1 MGGKPAASAWTAQ
14 EWDERY
20 AASAPW
26 GAEPN
31 VWVRLHTE
39 GLAPA
44 RALDLACGDGRHA
57 LWLAARGWQVHA
69 TDFSA
74 AAVARGRAA
83 EAAARA
89 ALQVGAADPAPTPTP
104 IVWQVADLT
113 ATAPTGDVDL
123 VVIAYLHLPAP
134 DRDHVLT
141 GAAQAV
147 APGGTLVLVAHDL
160 TNLAEGVGGPQDASV
175 LTEPHGVAR
184 TLEAAG
190 LEVVVAE
197 VARRPVPQ
205 ADRPALDTVVVARR
219 PASSTR
225 TKE

>member
-1 MGGKPAASAWTAQ
+1 MAGGPATRPSSWTARD
-14 EWDERY
+14 WDERY

-26 GAEPN
+26 GDEPN
-31 VWVRLHTE
+31 VWVRQHTE
-39 GLAPA
+39 GLAPG

-57 LWLAARGWQVHA
+57 LWLAARGWHVHA

-83 EAAARA
+83 EQAARA
-89 ALQVGAADPAPTPTP
+89 AMPAATGPVPAP
-104 IVWQVADLT
+104 IDWQVADLT
-113 ATAPTGDVDL
+113 ATAPTDEVDL
-123 VVIAYLHLPAP
+123 VVLAYLHLPAP
-134 DRDHVLT
+134 DRERVLA
-141 GAAQAV
+141 GAARV
-147 APGGTLVLVAHDL
+147 LAPGGTLVVVAHDL
-160 TNLAEGVGGPQDASV
+160 TNLTEGVGGPQDASV
-175 LTEPHGVAR
+175 LTEPRGVAQP
-184 TLEAAG
+184 LEDAG

-219 PASSTR
+219 PPSTTR